1 MSNLS
6 PVSDQIRGTPP
17 LDRKDRVCV
26 LGAGSSG
33 LTVAKNLA
41 QRGIAFDCLERLDD
55 VGGNWYFGQPGSSV
69 YRSVHLISSKRLTEY
84 VDFPMP
90 REYPAFPS
98 QQQAWEYL
106 RSYARRFGLYE
117 RIEFQTPVRW
127 IDAAAGGWLVELDSG
142 QQRLYGQL
150 VIANGHNWDPRF
162 PEYPGHFSG
171 LALHS
176 AQYKTPDVLRDKRVL
191 VVGAGNSGC
200 DIAVE
205 STQVAARTLHSAR
218 RGYHYLP
225 KFLLGRPVDQCGER
239 LLRWRL
245 PLWARR
251 WIAARLVRLAMG
263 RPEDYGL
270 AKPDHQLFETH
281 PIINSQMLYLVG
293 HGQIAPK
300 PDVAQLRDDAV
311 QFVDGSVEPI
321 DVIIYATGFKLSFPF
336 IDPAHLDW
344 HAGRP
349 KLFLNVFHPRRDDLF
364 VAGLIQ
370 PDSGQWGLV
379 DRQAQL
385 IGEYLLA
392 QRAGRPSAQAFRR
405 RWTTAAHGLNGG
417 IRYVDSPRHALEV
430 EHFSYARKLES
441 FCRMLRN

>member
-1 MSNLS
+1 MLDKVRYLREGTARAVAVLQAVLPRGAQLEMS
-6 PVSDQIRGTPP
+6 
-17 LDRKDRVCV
+17 
-26 LGAGSSG
+26 
-33 LTVAKNLA
+33 
-41 QRGIAFDCLERLDD
+41 DD

-176 AQYKTPDVLRDKRVL
+176 AQYKTPDVLRDQRVL

-251 WIAARLVRLAMG
+251 WIACRWHGGSWADR
-263 RPEDYGL
+263 YGKSSSTPNGPGWV
-270 AKPDHQLFETH
+270 AWASKAS
-281 PIINSQMLYLVG
+281 IMVG
-293 HGQIAPK
+293 PSWTI
-300 PDVAQLRDDAV
+300 R
-311 QFVDGSVEPI
+311 
-321 DVIIYATGFKLSFPF
+321 T
-336 IDPAHLDW
+336 PAW
-344 HAGRP
+344 RWP
-349 KLFLNVFHPRRDDLF
+349 WIRR
-364 VAGLIQ
+364 
-370 PDSGQWGLV
+370 S
-379 DRQAQL
+379 
-385 IGEYLLA
+385 
-392 QRAGRPSAQAFRR
+392 
-405 RWTTAAHGLNGG
+405 
-417 IRYVDSPRHALEV
+417 
-430 EHFSYARKLES
+430 
-441 FCRMLRN
+441 